1 MRLADLNLNKATPLD
16 RRSSSSEADSNL
28 STLYG
33 ATASGLYRSGRD
45 GPESIN
51 RNQSFVIRSA
61 MRRILESIYDLRPA
75 LLGTAGTGATVILD
89 GVNAAVGILVGLAT
103 LIYLVI
109 RIRKEL
115 RK

>member
-1 MRLADLNLNKATPLD
+1 
-16 RRSSSSEADSNL
+16 
-28 STLYG
+28 
-33 ATASGLYRSGRD
+33 
-45 GPESIN
+45 
-51 RNQSFVIRSA
+51 
-61 MRRILESIYDLRPA
+61 MRRFIEAAQDLKPA
-75 LLGTAGTGATVILD
+75 LVGTAGTGATAILD